1 MKVRLFGLRNKLLV
15 YSAVLATVPLALA
28 GRSMIQMSRDELKST
43 ANDEIARTAESLVR
57 EIDGL
62 YEDTWV
68 APLELVASAV
78 DSPILGGQEKL
89 SLLRAGLA
97 TLPDV
102 VACQVSVLG
111 VPGPVVVT
119 RDDATEAMLEA
130 GLDPAE
136 VLTVP
141 PETVRTLFD
150 RSDGGIVSE
159 GPRHVAESGH
169 WLLIVV
175 VPLDNPVAGRQ
186 AVMLATVDLGR
197 VAELIAEHPFTAAGR
212 IELVG
217 SDGRR
222 LFDPERTDLSHLAI
236 VAEAV
241 ELLDSRSRA
250 VSARSY
256 TRADGRSFLAAYGF
270 PTELDWALVVERS
283 EADAYRAVAR
293 MNRSL
298 GMAVLVGLGLAVL
311 GAAFLAVKIS
321 RPVEQVA
328 DVARAVGQGD
338 LDVEA
343 NEPRRRDE
351 IAELAVEINRMIRG
365 LKERDLIRD
374 TFGRYVSPEVA
385 QQVLA
390 DPANLRP
397 GGEVRTVTI
406 MMSDLRG
413 FTSLSE
419 RLSPAEMI
427 ELLNAYLGRM
437 AELIHAH
444 GGTVIEFIGDG
455 IMALF
460 GAPFAHDDDAARA
473 VQCAAR
479 MQVDLEE
486 LNAELASR
494 VQVRLEMGIGINTGN
509 VIVGNIGS
517 ETRMKYGVVGD
528 DVNLAG
534 RIESFTV
541 GGEVLVSSATRE
553 LVADMAH
560 FRGPIE
566 VQAKGKKASQNVWA
580 LVAFGD
586 PPTIEVPAE
595 HREPEDLMAC
605 SGRATL
611 RCVVGKEVADEHA
624 DATVE
629 EIGKDALVLTT
640 SAVVHRYDDVLVEVQ
655 LDQPVTERFGELYA
669 KVVELIEVEGRRR
682 CRLRFTS
689 VPPATRERI
698 KQIAHDG

>member
-1 MKVRLFGLRNKLLV
+1 MRLLGLRNKLLL
-15 YSAVLATVPLALA
+15 YSVVLAIVPLAIA

-57 EIDGL
+57 EIDGM

-68 APLELVASAV
+68 APLELVASAI
-78 DSPILGGQEKL
+78 DSPTLGGQEKL

-111 VPGPVVVT
+111 VAGPVVVT
-119 RDDATEAMLEA
+119 RDDATEAMLEV

-141 PETVRTLFD
+141 PEQVVALLE
-150 RSDGGIVSE
+150 RSNGGVVAE
-159 GPRHVAESGH
+159 GPRHVAASGH
-169 WLLIVV
+169 WLLTVA

-186 AVMLATVDLGR
+186 AVMLATVDLER
-197 VAELIAEHPFTAAGR
+197 IAELIADHPFTAAGR
-212 IELVG
+212 IELVD
-217 SDGRR
+217 SEGRR
-222 LFDPERTDLSHLAI
+222 LFDPERTDLEHLDI

-241 ELLDSRSRA
+241 ELLGSRSRA
-250 VSARSY
+250 VGARSY
-256 TRADGRSFLAAYGF
+256 TRQDGSSYLAAYGF
-270 PTELDWALVVERS
+270 PTELDWALVVERR

-293 MNRSL
+293 MSRSL
-298 GMAVLVGLGLAVL
+298 GMLVLAGLGVAVL
-311 GAAFLAVKIS
+311 GAVFMAVRIS

-328 DVARAVGQGD
+328 DVARAVGNGD
-338 LDVEA
+338 LEVTAD
-343 NEPRRRDE
+343 EPRRSDE
-351 IAELAVEINRMIRG
+351 IADLSVEINRMIRG

-437 AELIHAH
+437 AELIHEH

-455 IMALF
+455 IMSLF
-460 GAPFAHDDDAARA
+460 GAPFEHGDDALRA
-473 VQCAAR
+473 VRCAAA
-479 MQVDLEE
+479 MQVELESF
-486 LNAELASR
+486 NAEIAGR
-494 VQVRLEMGIGINTGN
+494 VDVRLEMGIGINTGN

-517 ETRMKYGVVGD
+517 ESRMKYGVVGD

-541 GGEVLVSSATRE
+541 GGEVLVSSSTRKVVGEIAT
-553 LVADMAH
+553 

-566 VQAKGKKASQNVWA
+566 VRAKGKHGSQNVWA
-580 LVAFGD
+580 LVAYGD
-586 PPTIEVPAE
+586 PPTLEVPAE
-595 HREPEDLMAC
+595 HRAPEGLTPAA
-605 SGRATL
+605 GQVQL
-611 RCVVGKEVADEHA
+611 RLIVGKEVADEA
-624 DATVE
+624 LEATIDE
-629 EIGKDALVLTT
+629 LGKDALVLTT
-640 SAVVHRYDDVLVEVQ
+640 AADVQRYDDVMLQVE
-655 LDQPVTERFGELYA
+655 LEAPSRERFADLYA
-669 KVVELIEVEGRRR
+669 KVVKVEQQEDGRR

-689 VPPATRERI
+689 VPQPTRQRI
-698 KQIAHDG
+698 KQLTEA